1 MIRTLPILIVLAS
14 TALASAQ
21 TPKKIASTE
30 ADLPR
35 FNYPVDGDAQ
45 QLLNMPAED
54 FLRFA
59 SPIRSDVDSTLRDY
73 DIQDHAA
80 HRKLLQAR
88 LNLEILSGENA
99 AALKTIQEIRSLE
112 DKPVIKVVASLNEE
126 AIA

>member
-45 QLLNMPAED
+45 QLLNMRTFSGSPPLSAQMSIARCAITT
-54 FLRFA
+54 FKTMRPIA
-59 SPIRSDVDSTLRDY
+59 SCCRR
-73 DIQDHAA
+73 
-80 HRKLLQAR
+80 
-88 LNLEILSGENA
+88 G
-99 AALKTIQEIRSLE
+99 
-112 DKPVIKVVASLNEE
+112 
-126 AIA
+126 

>member
-1 MIRTLPILIVLAS
+1 MVMHNNCSICLRRTFS
-14 TALASAQ
+14 GS
-21 TPKKIASTE
+21 
-30 ADLPR
+30 
-35 FNYPVDGDAQ
+35 
-45 QLLNMPAED
+45 
-54 FLRFA
+54 
-59 SPIRSDVDSTLRDY
+59 LRDY

>member
-59 SPIRSDVDSTLRDY
+59 SPIRCAITTF
-73 DIQDHAA
+73 
-80 HRKLLQAR
+80 
-88 LNLEILSGENA
+88 
-99 AALKTIQEIRSLE
+99 KTMRPI
-112 DKPVIKVVASLNEE
+112 ASCCRRG
-126 AIA
+126 